1 MSKSVSVGLFYK
13 HPLGDVGSL
22 AAKVPF
28 LPKTLANLVYLTT
41 GLTVEQA
48 LANKVDTVSG
58 KGLSTNDFTDE
69 EKTKL
74 SSLQNY
80 THPDSASGGSKA
92 SGLYKITTDQHGHIS
107 AAVAVEKSDITALGI
122 PASDTTYET
131 GNATTPGIT
140 KLYTATGSNTDG
152 AMTQAATKSALDD
165 KVSTSRKVNNKA
177 LSADITL
184 DATDVSAVPTTRKVN
199 NKALS
204 ADITLSATDVS
215 AVPTTRKVNNKAL
228 GADITL
234 DASDVS
240 AVPTTRKVNNK
251 ALSADVTLSA
261 SDVSAVP
268 TSRKVNNKALSADIT
283 LTASDV
289 SAYSKTQIDGMLN
302 GLIFSVNSDGI
313 LEVTYTA

>member
-48 LANKVDTVSG
+48 LANKVDAVSG
-58 KGLSTNDFTDE
+58 KGLSTNDFTND

-80 THPDSASGGSKA
+80 THPDSASGGNKT
-92 SGLYKITTDQHGHIS
+92 SGLYKITTDKHGHIS
-107 AAVAVEKSDITALGI
+107 TAVAVEKSDITALGI

-165 KVSTSRKVNNKA
+165 KVPASRKVNNKA

-204 ADITLSATDVS
+204 ADITL
-215 AVPTTRKVNNKAL
+215 
-228 GADITL
+228 
-234 DASDVS
+234 DAADVS

-261 SDVSAVP
+261 ADVSAVP

-313 LEVTYTA
+313 LEVTYSN

>member
-48 LANKVDTVSG
+48 LANKVDAVSG
-58 KGLSTNDFTDE
+58 KGLSTNDFTND

-80 THPDSASGGSKA
+80 THPDSASGGNKT
-92 SGLYKITTDQHGHIS
+92 SGLYKITTDKHGHIS

-165 KVSTSRKVNNKA
+165 KVPASRKVNNKA

-204 ADITLSATDVS
+204 
-215 AVPTTRKVNNKAL
+215 
-228 GADITL
+228 ADITL